1 MSSILKPDALELLNR
16 EVDKSGLKNKYIA
29 EKLGIS
35 EQYMSLIRGRKR
47 KLTADK
53 VIAISRVL
61 GIECSPRIWG

>member
-1 MSSILKPDALELLNR
+1 M
-16 EVDKSGLKNKYIA
+16 DKSGLKNKYIA

-35 EQYMSLIRGRKR
+35 EQYMSLIRGGKR

-61 GIECSPRIWG
+61 GIDYRIFLS